1 MTYTPRFRKAL
12 LFTLPFLLAALFATA
27 GCDAIAEK
35 IGVDEV
41 EVSLGE
47 VGRNIPVAPGARA
60 KSEDVDRGGS
70 DLPDAFDVES
80 ITVAEEDVTFTPAI
94 SKHDAAQNNGTIDLF
109 LIVDRAP
116 AIGFSA
122 TVEAGVVTAISPN
135 TVSLGRYDKDAFA
148 GCLDQVPTEERPA
161 LREGYAS
168 LSSSQ
173 TEDIVSSAVKQP
185 SFPMSVM
192 ACVSG
197 DLVGTLGISQVTFN
211 LDF

>member
-1 MTYTPRFRKAL
+1 MIYTVLSHNTL
-12 LFTLPFLLAALFATA
+12 LLALPFLLVALFATT

-35 IGVDEV
+35 VGADEV

-70 DLPDAFDVES
+70 DLPNAFDVES
-80 ITVAEEDVTFTPAI
+80 ITVAEEDVTFTAAV
-94 SKHDAAQNNGTIDLF
+94 SKLDAVQNNGTIDLF

-122 TVEAGVVTAISPN
+122 TVEAGAVTAISPS
-135 TVSLGRYDKDAFA
+135 TVSLGRYSQDAFA
-148 GCLDQVPTEERPA
+148 RCLDQVPAKERPA

-173 TEDIVSSAVKQP
+173 TKNIVSSAVKQP

-197 DLVGTLGISQVTFN
+197 ELVGTLGISQVTFN
-211 LDF
+211 LGF

>member
-1 MTYTPRFRKAL
+1 MLARKAL
-12 LFTLPFLLAALFATA
+12 LLALPFALAALFATT

-35 IGVDEV
+35 IGADEV
-41 EVSLGE
+41 EVSLGD
-47 VGRNIPVAPGARA
+47 VGRNLPIAPGARA
-60 KSEDVDRGGS
+60 KSADVDRGGS

-80 ITVAEEDVTFTPAI
+80 ISVAEEDVTFTPVAG
-94 SKHDAAQNNGTIDLF
+94 KQDAAQANGTIDLF
-109 LIVDRAP
+109 LIIDQAP
-116 AIGFSA
+116 ATGFSV
-122 TVEAGVVTAISPN
+122 TVADNAVTGVRPG
-135 TVSLGRYDKDAFA
+135 TVSVGRYDQDAFA
-148 GCLDQVPTEERPA
+148 SCLDQVPTDERPA
-161 LREGYAS
+161 LRDGYAD
-168 LSSSQ
+168 LSSSE

>member
-1 MTYTPRFRKAL
+1 MIHTVLSRNTLLLAL
-12 LFTLPFLLAALFATA
+12 LLMAFFALT

-35 IGVDEV
+35 AGADKV

-60 KSEDVDRGGS
+60 KTADVDRGGAN
-70 DLPDAFDVES
+70 LPDAFDVES
-80 ITVAEEDVTFTPAI
+80 ITVAEEDVTFTPAV
-94 SKHDAAQNNGTIDLF
+94 SKLSAAQNSGAIDLF

-122 TVEAGVVTAISPN
+122 TVEAGAVAAINPR

-148 GCLDQVPTEERPA
+148 SCLDQVPTSERPA
-161 LREGYAS
+161 LRDGYAG

-173 TEDIVSSAVKQP
+173 TENIVSSAVKQP

-197 DLVGTLGISQVTFN
+197 ELVGTLGIRQVTFN